1 MRADP
6 LLMESFA
13 CEMDAAVYHSS
24 LVGTTTFQQRA
35 VTHQMLRAA
44 ASHTLATCVRA
55 RRTAELRKDA
65 KAQAEATAKQAQHQA
80 LYQAMEA
87 AELHPSWRTRTRAA
101 SRAEVEEAEEAARVQ
116 AEAALAL
123 GSADGGVHG
132 CVLAQAATNDDGD
145 YLAVDIEAHTTH
157 DTILPIGTEVEVF
170 FDANKWERAVV
181 TGHIPDIGARDAV
194 YYNHVFLYESDGSVL
209 THFQGTIMLR
219 MRRSVH
225 DELQRTKTPTATG
238 GRTRR
243 AR

>member
-65 KAQAEATAKQAQHQA
+65 KAQAEATAKLAQHQA

-145 YLAVDIEAHTTH
+145 WVRHFCPE
-157 DTILPIGTEVEVF
+157 ILSCPFHRQISFRHRVFTLHALEVQVQLLNIIR
-170 FDANKWERAVV
+170 AN
-181 TGHIPDIGARDAV
+181 
-194 YYNHVFLYESDGSVL
+194 N
-209 THFQGTIMLR
+209 
-219 MRRSVH
+219 
-225 DELQRTKTPTATG
+225 
-238 GRTRR
+238 
-243 AR
+243 